1 MGGDEKIVRAADI
14 DPEDREYIEDL
25 LEGGALPKHVHKEMP
40 HIPTRIIRN
49 IRQTL
54 RRNGEVDEEET
65 VAPTMPEVK
74 IKPPIMTTNS
84 FDLLS
89 QAMQM
94 RKDQIAMEMLE
105 EQIVQMREDSAHR
118 RKTREIELR
127 LKELEIRER
136 EAELE
141 EDFEDE
147 TPVHSAQAPPD
158 LFPNMARNSEYGWVL
173 DIIQFANNLKN
184 QSPRPVA
191 PQPTMP
197 PPPPPTDFSKPLSVD
212 QVRAELSKFSSSQI
226 AMVAGLPEGVFESEL
241 KKRYPNITPENIN
254 TIVTEVRRH
263 GNNAQ

>member
-1 MGGDEKIVRAADI
+1 MAGEEKIVRAADI

-25 LEGGALPKHVHKEMP
+25 LEGGALPKHIHKEMP

-49 IRQTL
+49 IRSTL
-54 RRNGEVDEEET
+54 RRNGDIDEEET

-74 IKPPIMTTNS
+74 IKAPVISTNS

-118 RKTREIELR
+118 RKTRDMELR
-127 LKELEIRER
+127 MKELELRER

-141 EDFEDE
+141 EDDE
-147 TPVHSAQAPPD
+147 EPLVHSAQTPPE
-158 LFPNMARNSEYGWVL
+158 LFPNMARNSEYGWIF
-173 DIIQFANNLKN
+173 DILQFANTLKN
-184 QSPRPVA
+184 QPARTSPT
-191 PQPTMP
+191 PQPAPMT
-197 PPPPPTDFSKPLSVD
+197 PTTPDFSQPLTVE
-212 QVRAELSKFSSSQI
+212 QVRSELSKFSKEQI
-226 AMVAGLPEGVFESEL
+226 AMVARLPEGVFAGEL

-254 TIVTEVRRH
+254 TIVTEVRSH
-263 GNNAQ
+263 GDNA